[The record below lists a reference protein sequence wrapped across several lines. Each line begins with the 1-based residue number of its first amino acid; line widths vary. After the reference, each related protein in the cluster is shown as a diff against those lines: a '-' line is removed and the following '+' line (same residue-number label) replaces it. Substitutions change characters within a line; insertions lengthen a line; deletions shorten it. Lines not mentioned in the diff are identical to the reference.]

1 MGHSWYLFCV
11 YLHILFAMIWVGGM
25 LFFVFVIV
33 PLLKKPEL
41 KEMYGVLISNIG
53 KRYRILGWI
62 SLVMLIVTGILQM
75 GFRGYSLSSLWNAS
89 PGNSFLEI
97 LRIKVLLVVVIL
109 LVSMLHDFWVG
120 PSVSQQKGEKQ
131 ASFRKAAS
139 WLGRAN
145 LVLALAVVALAV
157 MLVRIPFLF

>member
-145 LVLALAVVALAV
+145 LVLALTVVALAV